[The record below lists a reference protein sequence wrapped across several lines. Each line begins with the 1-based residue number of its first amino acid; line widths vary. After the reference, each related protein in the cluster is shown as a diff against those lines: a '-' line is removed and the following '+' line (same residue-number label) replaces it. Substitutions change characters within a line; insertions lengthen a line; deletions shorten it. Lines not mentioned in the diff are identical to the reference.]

1 MDRDRLLFTK
11 EGRARFISHLDLMRT
26 FQRAFL
32 RAEIPIKHT
41 EGFNPHP
48 FVSIA
53 LPLSVGFSSQ
63 CEIMEFGLLPGVE
76 REEVPQRLNRALPEG
91 VFVQECYERQRP
103 IRELCYLDYDL
114 TMIQAGEP
122 GALIGAWSRLLDR
135 ESWVVEKSSKKAKSG
150 TVSIDLATLVKEYYF
165 TENGGIVT
173 LHVRLF
179 AQNPGL
185 NPQVLTTA
193 LGDAAPDVRPDSIAY
208 RRMEILD
215 RDGKVFR

>member
-32 RAEIPIKHT
+32 RSEIPLKHT

-63 CEIMEFGLLPGVE
+63 CEILEFGLLPGVE
-76 REEVPQRLNRALPEG
+76 REEVPQRLDRALPEG
-91 VFVQECYERQRP
+91 IFVQECYEGRRP

-114 TMIQAGEP
+114 TMAQAGEP
-122 GALIGAWSRLLDR
+122 GALMKAWSRLLDL
-135 ESWVVEKSSKKAKSG
+135 ESWVVEKPSKKAKSG
-150 TVSIDLATLVKEYYF
+150 SVSIDLATLVKGYSF
-165 TENGGIVT
+165 TEAGGEVT
-173 LHVRLF
+173 LHIRLS

-185 NPQVLTTA
+185 NPQVLTAA
-193 LGDAAPDVRPDSIAY
+193 LEQAAPDIRPGPISY

-215 RDGKVFR
+215 RNGKVFR